1 MSVLHIMSVLD
12 WIILAILVISTL
24 TAAHNGIIV
33 EVFSLGGLLLGLL
46 LACWNYQRLLP
57 WVMAWGVKLA
67 VAKVIAFIVIAVGVM
82 ILAGILGRI
91 IRWSVRFVGLGWLD
105 SLAGAAFGLVK
116 GAVLVVVMLVALLA
130 FVPKT
135 SLIRDSHFAPKFL
148 TAAHGVAGVS
158 PAELSEEIRSG
169 ILHLRQ
175 EKNKLFTQKPGV
187 S

>member
-1 MSVLHIMSVLD
+1 MSALD
-12 WIILAILVISTL
+12 WIILGILVLSTL
-24 TAAHNGIIV
+24 AAAHSGIIV

-57 WVMAWGVKLA
+57 WVMAWGIKLA
-67 VAKVIAFIVIAVGVM
+67 IAKIIAFLVIALGVM
-82 ILAGILGRI
+82 ILAGLFGRI

-135 SLIRDSHFAPKFL
+135 SLIRDSRLAPRFL
-148 TAAHGVAGVS
+148 SAAQGVAGVS
-158 PAELSEEIRSG
+158 PAELSGKIRSG
-169 ILHLRQ
+169 ILDLRQ
-175 EKNKLFTQKPGV
+175 EKNKLFTRKPGV

>member
-1 MSVLHIMSVLD
+1 MSILHIMSVLD
-12 WIILAILVISTL
+12 WIILAILLFSTL
-24 TAAHNGIIV
+24 AAAHSGIIV

-46 LACWNYQRLLP
+46 LACWNYQRALP
-57 WVMAWGVKLA
+57 WILSWGIHLA
-67 VAKVIAFIVIAVGVM
+67 VAKVIAFLIIALGVM
-82 ILAGILGRI
+82 ILAGLFGRI

-130 FVPKT
+130 FLPKT
-135 SLIRDSHFAPKFL
+135 SLIRDSRLAPRFL

-158 PAELSEEIRSG
+158 PDELATKIRGG
-169 ILHLRQ
+169 ITDLRK
-175 EKNKLFTQKPGV
+175 EKNKLFTKKPGV

>member
-1 MSVLHIMSVLD
+1 MSILHIMSVLD
-12 WIILAILVISTL
+12 WIIVAILVISTL
-24 TAAHNGIIV
+24 AAAHSGIIV

-57 WVMAWGVKLA
+57 WLMAWGVGLA
-67 VAKVIAFIVIAVGVM
+67 VAKVIAFLVIALGVM
-82 ILAGILGRI
+82 ILAGLFGRI

-130 FVPKT
+130 FIPQT
-135 SLIRDSHFAPKFL
+135 PLIRDSHFAPEFL

-158 PAELSEEIRSG
+158 PAELSEKIRSG
-169 ILHLRQ
+169 ILDLRR
-175 EKNKLFTQKPGV
+175 EKNKLFTPKAGV